1 MEQVRNF
8 FEKCRVSLA
17 MVYRTMFPL
26 NPQPETLLVLLS
38 KFKNPAEVW
47 LLVRNQL
54 ITGAETAFGFVQ
66 ARYPTLDL
74 LPIANANVPN
84 MAQFQHLVEGPA
96 EAVIK
101 SLERSTEA
109 ALLARAERDVDG

>member
-1 MEQVRNF
+1 MELVRNF

-26 NPQPETLLVLLS
+26 NPQPATLPALLS
-38 KFKNPAEVW
+38 KFKNLAKVR

-74 LPIANANVPN
+74 LPIASANVAN
-84 MAQFQHLVEGPA
+84 MAQFHHLVEGSA
-96 EAVIK
+96 EAVIRN
-101 SLERSTEA
+101 LERSAEA
-109 ALLARAERDVDG
+109 ALLARAGQDVDD